1 MNGDIEKIPTR
12 KLERALERRDIR
24 AIIFDLDNTV
34 FSTDAYYTTKK
45 QNAYLEIAQLFPI
58 KGLSPNEIM
67 KEILDAVHKK
77 FIERNCKPLPVIEEY
92 EQSLKEFYQEKFHP
106 QMSEILNKHFFDFYN
121 NSPEIIPEAIPLFH
135 FLYNYPQIS
144 FFAANTLADQDW
156 TQVKIEQMKKMCE
169 IDEIPFYTTDIEHL
183 KDWEK
188 PVSDALNMGLSFQ
201 NILVIGDSL
210 DSDILP
216 ARSLG
221 VKNLIWIDRRN
232 QYNTLEQLSIKQDLH
247 VVKSL
252 SEVWEIE

>member
-24 AIIFDLDNTV
+24 AVIFDLDNTV
-34 FSTDAYYTTKK
+34 FLTDDYYITKK

-58 KGLSPNEIM
+58 KGLSPEEIM
-67 KEILDAVHKK
+67 KQMSDAVHKK
-77 FIERNCKPLPVIEEY
+77 FVERNCKPLPVIEEY
-92 EQSLKEFYQEKFHP
+92 EQGLKEFYQENFHP
-106 QMSEILNKHFFDFYN
+106 QMSEILNKHFFGFYN

-156 TQVKIEQMKKMCE
+156 TQVKIEQMKKMCG
-169 IDEIPFYTTDIEHL
+169 IDEVPFYTTDIENL
-183 KDWEK
+183 KDWGK
-188 PVSDALNMGLSFQ
+188 PVSDALSMGLSFQ

-252 SEVWEIE
+252 NEVWEIE

>member
-24 AIIFDLDNTV
+24 AVIFDLDNTV
-34 FSTDAYYTTKK
+34 FLTDDYYITKK

-58 KGLSPNEIM
+58 KGLSPEEIM
-67 KEILDAVHKK
+67 KQMSDAVHKK
-77 FIERNCKPLPVIEEY
+77 FVERNCKPLPVIEEY
-92 EQSLKEFYQEKFHP
+92 EQGLKEFYQENFHP
-106 QMSEILNKHFFDFYN
+106 QMSEILNKHFFGFYN
-121 NSPEIIPEAIPLFH
+121 NSPKIIPEAIPLFH

-156 TQVKIEQMKKMCE
+156 TQVKIEQMKKMCG
-169 IDEIPFYTTDIEHL
+169 IDEIPFYTTDIENL
-183 KDWEK
+183 KDWGK
-188 PVSDALNMGLSFQ
+188 PVSDALSMGLSFQ

-232 QYNTLEQLSIKQDLH
+232 QYNTLEQSSIKQDLH

-252 SEVWEIE
+252 NEVWEIE

>member
-1 MNGDIEKIPTR
+1 MEGSKEILSTF
-12 KLERALERRDIR
+12 KLENYITSLNIQAV
-24 AIIFDLDNTV
+24 IFDLDNTV
-34 FSTDAYYTTKK
+34 FLTDDYYITKK

-58 KGLSPNEIM
+58 KGLSPEEIM
-67 KEILDAVHKK
+67 KQMSDAVHRK

-92 EQSLKEFYQEKFHP
+92 EQGLKEFYQENFHP
-106 QMSEILNKHFFDFYN
+106 QMSEILNKHFFGFYN
-121 NSPEIIPEAIPLFH
+121 NSPKIIPEAIPLFH

-156 TQVKIEQMKKMCE
+156 TQVKIEQMKKMCG
-169 IDEIPFYTTDIEHL
+169 IDEIPFYTTDIENL
-183 KDWEK
+183 KDWGK
-188 PVSDALNMGLSFQ
+188 PVSDALSMGLSFQ

-232 QYNTLEQLSIKQDLH
+232 QYNTLEQSSIKQDLH

-252 SEVWEIE
+252 NEVWEIE

>member
-24 AIIFDLDNTV
+24 AVIFDLDNTV
-34 FSTDAYYTTKK
+34 FLTDDYYITKK

-58 KGLSPNEIM
+58 KGLSPEEIM
-67 KEILDAVHKK
+67 KQMSDAVHKK
-77 FIERNCKPLPVIEEY
+77 FVERNCKPLPVIEEY
-92 EQSLKEFYQEKFHP
+92 EQGLKEFYQENFHP
-106 QMSEILNKHFFDFYN
+106 QMSEILNKHFFGFYN

-156 TQVKIEQMKKMCE
+156 TQVKIEQMKKMCG
-169 IDEIPFYTTDIEHL
+169 IDEVPFYTTDIENL
-183 KDWEK
+183 KDWGK
-188 PVSDALNMGLSFQ
+188 PVSDALSMGLSFQ

-232 QYNTLEQLSIKQDLH
+232 QYNTLEQSSIKQDLH

-252 SEVWEIE
+252 NEVWEIE

>member
-24 AIIFDLDNTV
+24 AVIFDLDNTV
-34 FSTDAYYTTKK
+34 FLTDDYYITKK

-58 KGLSPNEIM
+58 KGLSPEEIM
-67 KEILDAVHKK
+67 KQMSDAVHKK
-77 FIERNCKPLPVIEEY
+77 FVERNCKPLPVIEEY
-92 EQSLKEFYQEKFHP
+92 EQGLKEFYQENFHP
-106 QMSEILNKHFFDFYN
+106 QMSEILNKHFFGFYN

-156 TQVKIEQMKKMCE
+156 TQVKIEQMKKMCG
-169 IDEIPFYTTDIEHL
+169 IDEIPFYTTDIENL
-183 KDWEK
+183 KDWGK
-188 PVSDALNMGLSFQ
+188 PVSDALSMGLSFQ

-232 QYNTLEQLSIKQDLH
+232 QYNTLEQSSIKQDLH

-252 SEVWEIE
+252 NEVWEIE

>member
-24 AIIFDLDNTV
+24 AVIFDLDNTV
-34 FSTDAYYTTKK
+34 FLTDDYYITKK

-58 KGLSPNEIM
+58 KGLSPEEIM
-67 KEILDAVHKK
+67 KQMSDAVHRK

-92 EQSLKEFYQEKFHP
+92 EQGLKEFYQENFHP
-106 QMSEILNKHFFDFYN
+106 QMSEILNKHFFGFYN
-121 NSPEIIPEAIPLFH
+121 NSPKIIPEAIPLFH

-156 TQVKIEQMKKMCE
+156 TQVKIEQMKKMCG
-169 IDEIPFYTTDIEHL
+169 IDEIPFYTTEIENL
-183 KDWEK
+183 KDWGK

-232 QYNTLEQLSIKQDLH
+232 QYNTLEQSSIKQDLH

-252 SEVWEIE
+252 NEVWEIE

>member
-24 AIIFDLDNTV
+24 AVIFDLDNTV
-34 FSTDAYYTTKK
+34 FLTDDYYITKK

-58 KGLSPNEIM
+58 KGLSPEEIM
-67 KEILDAVHKK
+67 KQMSDAVHKK
-77 FIERNCKPLPVIEEY
+77 FVERNCKPLPVIEEY
-92 EQSLKEFYQEKFHP
+92 EQGLKEFYQENFHP
-106 QMSEILNKHFFDFYN
+106 QMSEILNKHFFGFYN
-121 NSPEIIPEAIPLFH
+121 NSPKIIPEAIPLFH

-156 TQVKIEQMKKMCE
+156 TQVKIEQMKKMCG
-169 IDEIPFYTTDIEHL
+169 IDEIPFYTTEIENL
-183 KDWEK
+183 KDWGK

-232 QYNTLEQLSIKQDLH
+232 QYNTLEQSSIKQDLH

-252 SEVWEIE
+252 NEVWEIE

>member
-24 AIIFDLDNTV
+24 AVIFDLDNTV
-34 FSTDAYYTTKK
+34 FLTDDYYITKK

-58 KGLSPNEIM
+58 KGLLPEEIM
-67 KEILDAVHKK
+67 KQMSDAVHKK
-77 FIERNCKPLPVIEEY
+77 FVERNCKPLPVIEEY
-92 EQSLKEFYQEKFHP
+92 EQGLKEFYQENFHP
-106 QMSEILNKHFFDFYN
+106 QMSEILNKHFFGFYN
-121 NSPEIIPEAIPLFH
+121 NSPKIIPEAIPLFH

-156 TQVKIEQMKKMCE
+156 TQVKIEQMKKMCG
-169 IDEIPFYTTDIEHL
+169 IDEIPFYTTDIENL
-183 KDWEK
+183 KDWGK
-188 PVSDALNMGLSFQ
+188 PVSDALSMGLSFQ

-232 QYNTLEQLSIKQDLH
+232 QYNTLEQSSIKQDLH

-252 SEVWEIE
+252 NEVWEIE

>member
-1 MNGDIEKIPTR
+1 MEGSKEILSTF
-12 KLERALERRDIR
+12 KLENYITSLNIQ

-34 FSTDAYYTTKK
+34 FSTDAYYITKK

-67 KEILDAVHKK
+67 KEISDAVHKK

-92 EQSLKEFYQEKFHP
+92 EQGLKEFYQEKFHP

-135 FLYNYPQIS
+135 FLYSYPQIS

-156 TQVKIEQMKKMCE
+156 TQVKIEQMKKMCG
-169 IDEIPFYTTDIEHL
+169 IDEIPFYTTDIENL
-183 KDWEK
+183 KDWGK
-188 PVSDALNMGLSFQ
+188 PVSDALSMGLSFQ

-232 QYNTLEQLSIKQDLH
+232 QYNTLEQSSIKQDLH

>member
-24 AIIFDLDNTV
+24 AVIFDLDNTV
-34 FSTDAYYTTKK
+34 FLTDDYYITKK

-58 KGLSPNEIM
+58 KGLSPEEIM
-67 KEILDAVHKK
+67 KQMSDAVHKK
-77 FIERNCKPLPVIEEY
+77 FVERNCKPLPVIEEY
-92 EQSLKEFYQEKFHP
+92 EQGLKEFYQENFHP
-106 QMSEILNKHFFDFYN
+106 QMSEILNKHFFGFYN
-121 NSPEIIPEAIPLFH
+121 NSPKIIPEAIPLFH

-156 TQVKIEQMKKMCE
+156 TQVKIEQMKKMCG
-169 IDEIPFYTTDIEHL
+169 IDEIPFYTTDIENL
-183 KDWEK
+183 KDWGK
-188 PVSDALNMGLSFQ
+188 PVSDALSMGLSFQ

-252 SEVWEIE
+252 NEVWEIE